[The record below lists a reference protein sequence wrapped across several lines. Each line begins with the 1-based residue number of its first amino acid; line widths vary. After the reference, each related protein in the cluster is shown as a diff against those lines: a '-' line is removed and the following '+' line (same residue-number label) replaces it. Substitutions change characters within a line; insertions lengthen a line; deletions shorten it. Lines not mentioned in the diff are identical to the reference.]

1 MSRTARLWRGAGFLM
16 LGSLLPGVS
25 ALAADDPPLS
35 TQLTEL
41 GRQALAQGAAPAAE
55 TFFQKALLLDPNNKL
70 AAQGLEKS
78 KQGRGVIRVAMQD
91 PPATPP
97 AVPAAPAPGVADQPV
112 RRAARYP
119 RHHRADPGHREP
131 RAQQLTHDVEQRLQT
146 ARELMDQGQPEAALN
161 QLRLDRRTS
170 SAPRSTC
177 RRPIARPST
186 AASRRR

>member
-41 GRQALAQGAAPAAE
+41 GRQALAQGAAPTAE

-78 KQGRGVIRVAMQD
+78 KQGRGVVRVAMQD
-91 PPATPP
+91 PATPP
-97 AVPAAPAPGVADQPV
+97 AVPAAPAPGVGVGDQPV
-112 RRAARYP
+112 PAPPDTRATIEQTQAAESLARAAHPRRRAAAPGRP
-119 RHHRADPGHREP
+119 TAHGPGAARGRAEP
-131 RAQQLTHDVEQRLQT
+131 VAAQP
-146 ARELMDQGQPEAALN
+146 AM
-161 QLRLDRRTS
+161 S

-177 RRPIARPST
+177 RRPIARPSS